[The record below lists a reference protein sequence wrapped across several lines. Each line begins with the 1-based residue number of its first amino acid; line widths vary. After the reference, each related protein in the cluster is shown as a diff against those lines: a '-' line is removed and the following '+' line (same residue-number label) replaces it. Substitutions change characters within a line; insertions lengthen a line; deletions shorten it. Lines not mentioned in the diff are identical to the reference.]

1 MKFLFNMFK
10 STPDPENGGLKN
22 FFSRKS
28 KQNKNT
34 CIDYSDLL
42 EQIDQMFEDKMN
54 DHRSDMK
61 RFEERL
67 IERDEKTSKSTD
79 IMDEKRL
86 EFEGYI
92 NNSMREVAD
101 TLVDVMDKM
110 EYSTNNTNYKKPG
123 FFHG

>member
-10 STPDPENGGLKN
+10 STPDPENGGLKK

-101 TLVDVMDKM
+101 TLVDVMDKI

>member
-86 EFEGYI
+86 EFEGYM

-101 TLVDVMDKM
+101 TLVDVMDKI

>member
-10 STPDPENGGLKN
+10 STHDPENGGLKN
-22 FFSRKS
+22 FFRRKS

-101 TLVDVMDKM
+101 TLVDVMDKI

>member
-101 TLVDVMDKM
+101 TLVDVMDKI

-123 FFHG
+123 FFH

>member
-10 STPDPENGGLKN
+10 STRDPENGGLKN

-101 TLVDVMDKM
+101 TLVDVMDKI

-123 FFHG
+123 FFH

>member
-22 FFSRKS
+22 FFRRKS

-123 FFHG
+123 FFH

>member
-79 IMDEKRL
+79 MMDEKRL

-123 FFHG
+123 FFH

>member
-101 TLVDVMDKM
+101 TLVDVMDKI

>member
-22 FFSRKS
+22 FFRRKS

-34 CIDYSDLL
+34 RIDYSDLL

-79 IMDEKRL
+79 MMDEKRL

-101 TLVDVMDKM
+101 TLVDVMDKI

-123 FFHG
+123 FFH

>member
-123 FFHG
+123 FFH